1 MSSPKSRIAHDPA
14 QSEKTP
20 RVKRLYLQIYLT
32 IVVILVIATVAVG
45 LMSRFAFDAER
56 FDDMMTVARELAV
69 KALPPPDAPPAR
81 QQEAIDRLHDMLRID
96 LALYAPGGALLAAAG
111 RQLPPPDSDAVLP
124 VRLRG
129 PHGAWILPLSDG
141 RILVTGLWRG
151 PWRPGPWVLVALLA
165 VAFAVAVGAWPL
177 VRRLTRRLERL
188 KTGVEQLGEG
198 DLGARVKIEGKD
210 EIAALARSFNH
221 SAGRI
226 EELVNSH
233 KMLLANASH
242 ELRTPLTRINM
253 ALAMSDTP
261 ANPRQRE
268 QIKADIAEL
277 DQLIEEILLASRLD
291 AVRST
296 ERSEEIDLLAL
307 VAEEAARD
315 GIGVEGT
322 SVSVQGERALL
333 RRMVR
338 NLIDNA
344 RYHGGDTAPEVT
356 VNRLPGHGAQ
366 IAVRDHGPGI
376 PEGERG
382 RIFEPFYRLAGSAE
396 TGRGSGLGLALV
408 RQIARHHGGEV
419 QCRAAAGG
427 GSVFSI
433 VIPATESAPKPF
445 S

>member
-1 MSSPKSRIAHDPA
+1 
-14 QSEKTP
+14 
-20 RVKRLYLQIYLT
+20 VKRLYLQIYLT

-69 KALPPPDAPPAR
+69 KALPPPEAPPAR
-81 QQEAIDRLHDMLRID
+81 QQEAIERLHDMLRID
-96 LALYAPGGALLAAAG
+96 LALYAPGGVLLAASG
-111 RQLPPPDSDAVLP
+111 RQLPPPDSDTALP
-124 VRLRG
+124 IRLRG
-129 PHGAWILPLSDG
+129 PHGAWVLPLSDG
-141 RILVTGLWRG
+141 RILVTGIWRG
-151 PWRPGPWVLVALLA
+151 PWRPGKWVLVALVA
-165 VAFAVAVGAWPL
+165 VSFAVAVGAWPL

-253 ALAMSDTP
+253 ALAMSDTV
-261 ANPRQRE
+261 ASPRQRE

-291 AVRST
+291 AVRSA

-307 VAEEAARD
+307 AAEEAARD
-315 GIGVEGT
+315 GIGVEGM
-322 SVSVQGERALL
+322 SVCVRGERSLL
-333 RRMVR
+333 RRMIR

-344 RYHGGDTAPEVT
+344 RHHGGDTAPVIT
-356 VNRLPGHGAQ
+356 VGRSDGRAR
-366 IAVRDHGPGI
+366 IEVRDHGPGV
-376 PEGERG
+376 PDGERE
-382 RIFEPFYRLAGSAE
+382 RIFAPFYRLAGSSE

-408 RQIARHHGGEV
+408 RQIARHHGGDV
-419 QCRAAAGG
+419 QCRAAEGG
-427 GSVFSI
+427 GSIFSI
-433 VIPATESAPKPF
+433 VMPATEATAGLF
-445 S
+445 ARD